1 MQWTETIN
9 KMRSAYGAPISAGQ
23 VDELAAYLRRTES
36 SCITVLHQSSFKLS
50 NCSARK
56 SISVLT
62 DGNNPRREAKTA

>member
-1 MQWTETIN
+1 MNHQLFGSYRTIPLDVSGWLIS
-9 KMRSAYGAPISAGQ
+9 KVPWMDAP
-23 VDELAAYLRRTES
+23 S
-36 SCITVLHQSSFKLS
+36 SCVTVLHQSSFKLS